1 MSKKKKILV
10 LLLCAALITVFTIT
24 AFSLNWEPIF
34 ILRNSITLFIDGTKL
49 TGVSLFEHEGTTYV
63 PIRSVAEQLGYDV
76 TYDPIAQRGYI
87 NSKNKGTTS
96 STTTKVN
103 IMLTMLYKEAQLQ
116 LIAMLVPTS
125 GASNTAMTQAYM
137 GDHEGAYAYF
147 RDVSN
152 DSLAKCNQILT
163 DLTDKYL
170 EILKKYKLENNSAY
184 KTKYEAFRTTL
195 NQIKD
200 QTKSFSNATLYF
212 LQHGIKNND
221 NTAYADYQKALVILM
236 DSLTD
241 NATKFQN
248 EANKLAGEVVGSDY
262 SIMTK

>member
-1 MSKKKKILV
+1 MSKKKRFFV
-10 LLLCAALITVFTIT
+10 LLLSVVLITVPTIT
-24 AFSLNWEPIF
+24 AFALNWEPIF
-34 ILRNSITLFIDGTKL
+34 ILRNSITLFVDGTKL
-49 TGVSLFEHEGTTYV
+49 TGVHLFEHNETTYV
-63 PIRSVAEQLGYDV
+63 PIRAVAEQLGYEV
-76 TYDPIAQRGYI
+76 TYDQAKQRGYI
-87 NSKNKGTTS
+87 NSKNKGTVS

-103 IMLTMLYKEAQLQ
+103 IMLAMLYKETQLQ

-147 RDVSN
+147 RDVNN

-163 DLTDKYL
+163 DITDKYF
-170 EILKKYKLENNSAY
+170 EILKKYKLENNSSY

-195 NQIKD
+195 SQIKD
-200 QTKSFSNATLYF
+200 QTKSFSTATLYF
-212 LQHGIKNND
+212 LQNGIKNND
-221 NTAYADYQKALVILM
+221 NAAYSDYQDALVVLM
-236 DSLTD
+236 DSLTN

-248 EANKLAGEVVGSDY
+248 EANALAGEVVGSDF

>member
-1 MSKKKKILV
+1 MSKKKKFLIILLSAV
-10 LLLCAALITVFTIT
+10 LLTVTAIT
-24 AFSLNWEPIF
+24 AFALNWEPIF

-63 PIRSVAEQLGYDV
+63 PIRSVAEQLGYEV
-76 TYDPIAQRGYI
+76 TYDPALQRGYI
-87 NSKNKGTTS
+87 NSQNKGTVSS
-96 STTTKVN
+96 STTKANT
-103 IMLTMLYKEAQLQ
+103 MLAMLYKEAQLQ
-116 LIAMLVPTS
+116 LIAMLTPTS
-125 GASNTAMTQAYM
+125 GASNTAITQAFM

-147 RDVSN
+147 RDVNN
-152 DSLAKCNQILT
+152 DSLAKCNQILS

-170 EILKKYKLENNSAY
+170 EILKKYKLENTSKY
-184 KTKYEAFRTTL
+184 KTKYEAFRSTL
-195 NQIKD
+195 NEIKD

-212 LQHGIKNND
+212 LQTGIKNND
-221 NTAYADYQKALVILM
+221 DKAYSDYQNALVVLM

-248 EANKLAGEVVGSDY
+248 EANALAGEVVGSDY